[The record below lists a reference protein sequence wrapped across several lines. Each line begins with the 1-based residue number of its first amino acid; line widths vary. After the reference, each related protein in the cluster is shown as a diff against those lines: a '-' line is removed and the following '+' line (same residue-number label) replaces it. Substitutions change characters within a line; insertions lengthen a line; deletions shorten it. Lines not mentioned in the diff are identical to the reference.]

1 MAHNHTIELH
11 KNADQVLTAVP
22 FRDEPL
28 RGARPA
34 SRTGRPS
41 KSDLRYWEGAVF
53 KRKRRRAT
61 GLFESSNW
69 RIQLQHEGHRTE
81 FDLATPNRSA
91 AARFARELSDHLR
104 VNGWEA
110 TLTRYK
116 PGTQQQRRHARGV
129 ADTVGEFLTQIHDTQ
144 PPSRSLAHYSRAFR
158 QIVRQSLFG
167 FLDSDKAKYDYRS
180 GGRDARLA
188 KINAVRLSDLTPALV
203 QRWRIAYLSRALSPG
218 AQRAAK
224 ISVNSVLRQA
234 ASLFAPK
241 RLEFIS
247 LPPGYRSPF
256 AGVKLE
262 PRQSCRYRT
271 SFDVQALIASA
282 REELAPSDPEA
293 YKVFLLGLCCGLR
306 RGEID
311 KLQWRA
317 FDWKAQKLH
326 IEPTEHFAAKT
337 RDSIGS
343 VDLEPQLVAI
353 FRSFRGN
360 APESSFVIQTTPEL
374 STRTR
379 AEGKKSRPYF
389 HYRAQKVFKRL
400 SRWLRLHGVRTL
412 RPIHVL
418 RKEYG
423 SRVCELHGI
432 YAASRALRH
441 TDIAVT
447 AAHYV
452 DKRSRATPGLG
463 ELL

>member
-11 KNADQVLTAVP
+11 KNADQVLTFVP
-22 FRDEPL
+22 PFSDE
-28 RGARPA
+28 RFERATHG

-69 RIQLQHEGHRTE
+69 RIQLQHDARRGE
-81 FDLATPNRSA
+81 FDLATPNRNA
-91 AARFARELSDHLR
+91 AARLAREISDHLR

-110 TLTRYK
+110 TLARYK
-116 PGTQQQRRHARGV
+116 PGHRHQSLSGV
-129 ADTVGEFLTQIHDTQ
+129 ADTVGEFLTQIHLTQ
-144 PPSRSLAHYSRAFR
+144 PPSRSLTHYSRAFR
-158 QIVRQSLFG
+158 QIVRESLLG

-180 GGRDARLA
+180 GGRAAWLA
-188 KINAVRLSDLTPALV
+188 KINAVRLSDVTPALV
-203 QRWRIAYLSRALSPG
+203 QRWRIAYLARALSPG

-256 AGVKLE
+256 GGVKLE

-271 SFDVQALIASA
+271 SFDVHALIASA
-282 REELAPSDPEA
+282 REELAPSDPQA
-293 YKVFLLGLCCGLR
+293 YKVFLLALCCGLR

-326 IEPTEHFAAKT
+326 IEPTEHFSAKT
-337 RDSIGS
+337 QDSIGEI
-343 VDLEPQLVAI
+343 DLEPRVIAI
-353 FRSFRGN
+353 FESFCHADTN
-360 APESSFVIQTTPEL
+360 SFVIQTPEL
-374 STRTR
+374 SARPRT
-379 AEGKKSRPYF
+379 ENKKSRPYF
-389 HYRAQKVFKRL
+389 SYRAQKVFKRL

-423 SRVCELHGI
+423 SRVCDKHGI

-441 TDIAVT
+441 ADIAVT